1 MALDR
6 SGLGEGTRE
15 RTDDHR
21 NNPIANLGGEASISV
36 EEIAPKKVL
45 GGALPDR
52 GDSCEDPVCE
62 QGNDQNIWRCHGQYW
77 MIPFCRVAPSLAPHQ
92 RF

>member
-1 MALDR
+1 MGLGR
-6 SGLGEGTRE
+6 SGPGEGTRE

-21 NNPIANLGGEASISV
+21 NDPIANLGGEASVSV
-36 EEIAPKKVL
+36 EQITPEKVL

-52 GDSCEDPVCE
+52 GDGCEDPVCE
-62 QGNDQNIWRCHGQYW
+62 QGRYENVERRHEQYW